1 MQIGACAECPSHLE
15 EEESDCESDWEA
27 SGPYIALPYPGNLDI
42 EE

>member
-1 MQIGACAECPSHLE
+1 MQADACAEYSGHLE
-15 EEESDCESDWEA
+15 EEENDFESDWEA